1 MAQLGGLGFGA
12 GFLYA
17 APNTTSGN
25 PAPNPTPVPVGVV
38 QNVKFTIAGDIK
50 ELFGSNQYPVD
61 TAVGK
66 RTIKGSFEFGQIS
79 NNVLSQLFF
88 ADAIT
93 TGVVAT
99 VTDPSTPIPTTP
111 FQITVVNA
119 AHFVQDYGVVNAAT
133 GISLVQHATPTA
145 GQYSVNSGTG
155 VYTFSSADNISGV
168 SVLITYS
175 WTDSAAG
182 NTMVAGNHQMGWGP
196 IVQLDVVF
204 PYDAPT
210 PGGMGFLFPNVRL
223 GKVDVTT
230 KLDDY
235 AMYATD
241 FEAFAGVG
249 TNSGIPFTSYNAF

>member
-1 MAQLGGLGFGA
+1 MSQLAGLGFGA

-17 APNTTSGN
+17 SPNTTSGN
-25 PAPNPTPVPVGVV
+25 PAPNPTPVPVGIV
-38 QNVKFTIAGDIK
+38 QNLKFTIAGDIK
-50 ELFGSNQYPVD
+50 SLYGPNQYPVD

-66 RTIKGSFEFGQIS
+66 RSIKGSFEFGQIS
-79 NNVLSQLFF
+79 NSIMSQLYF

-99 VTDPSTPIPTTP
+99 VTDPATPIPATP
-111 FQITVVNA
+111 FQITVANA
-119 AHFVQDYGVVNAAT
+119 THFVADYGVVNAAT
-133 GISLVQHATPTA
+133 GIPLVQHATPGA
-145 GQYSVNSGTG
+145 GQYSVNPATG
-155 VYTFSSADNISGV
+155 VYTFSSADNVSGI

-175 WTDSAAG
+175 WTNSTSG
-182 NTMVAGNHQMGWGP
+182 NTMVAGNHSMGWGP
-196 IVQLDVVF
+196 ILSLDVVF

-223 GKVDVTT
+223 GKIDVTT

-235 AMYATD
+235 SMFSTD

-249 TNSGIPFTSYNAF
+249 TALGSPFTSYNAF

>member
-12 GFLYA
+12 GLVYG
-17 APNTTSGN
+17 APLAGSGN
-25 PAPNPTPVPVGVV
+25 PAPNPTPAPIGVV
-38 QNVKFTIAGDIK
+38 QNLKFTIAGDIK
-50 ELFGSNQYPVD
+50 ELFGSLQYPVD

-66 RTIKGSFEFGQIS
+66 RTIKGSFEFGQLS
-79 NNVLSQLFF
+79 NVVLSQLFF
-88 ADAIT
+88 ADAVT

-99 VTDPSTPIPTTP
+99 VTDPNTAIPATP
-111 FQITVVNA
+111 FQITAVNG
-119 AHFVQDYGVVNAAT
+119 AHFVQDYGVVNVAT
-133 GISLVQHATPTA
+133 GIPLTVHATPSA
-145 GQYSVNSGTG
+145 GQYSVNSATG
-155 VYTFSSADNISGV
+155 VYTFSSADNVSGV
-168 SVLITYS
+168 VVAITYS
-175 WTDSAAG
+175 WTDSTAG
-182 NTMVAGNHQMGWGP
+182 DTMVAGNHAMGWGP

-235 AMYATD
+235 SMFATD

-249 TNSGIPFTSYNAF
+249 TNSGSPFTAYNAF